1 MNQPALARDLLAREM
16 LALIA
21 QAREGARRV
30 AASEAPGDGDAG
42 AHDAEAV
49 HDFRVS
55 LRRLRTLL
63 GVARAVWGK
72 KRLARFRDELRC
84 YAQATGVLR
93 DEEVLVETLGGLD
106 LPEGARGAVDAWL
119 ARRAPEARARRAEAV
134 VLLREG
140 PGREVKAGA
149 HKRRVRLL
157 DRSLERLAERLG
169 SGKARERDAGEVGR
183 RAIAKTARDV
193 LSLAASEPEDV
204 AAMHALRI
212 RFKRM
217 RYTAEL
223 FAELL
228 GAEVAELA
236 KLAAKMQKR
245 LGELHDLD
253 EAIGRIGAA
262 SSLEE
267 GAREATV
274 AALRA
279 ARAAVAD
286 KARGDLERLDPVL
299 RAALALGDRDDE
311 EGGDSQVGE

>member
-1 MNQPALARDLLAREM
+1 MSTPLLARDLLAREL

-21 QAREGARRV
+21 SARDGARRV
-30 AASEAPGDGDAG
+30 AASERADGG
-42 AHDAEAV
+42 ADTHDAEAV

-93 DEEVLVETLGGLD
+93 DEEVLVETLGSLD
-106 LPEGARGAVDAWL
+106 LPEDARNAVNAWL
-119 ARRAPEARARRAEAV
+119 AARAPEALARRSEAV
-134 VLLREG
+134 VLLRKG
-140 PGREVKAGA
+140 PSRRVKAGE
-149 HKRRVRLL
+149 HGKRVRLL
-157 DRSLERLAERLG
+157 DRSLERLGERLG
-169 SGKARERDAGEVGR
+169 GGKAREAQADEVGR
-183 RAIAKTARDV
+183 QAIVKTARDV
-193 LSLAASEPEDV
+193 LSLAASNPDDA

-223 FAELL
+223 FAEPL

-236 KLAAKMQKR
+236 KHAAKMQKR

-253 EAIGRIGAA
+253 EAIGRIHEAA
-262 SSLEE
+262 GLDVQ
-267 GAREATV
+267 AREATV

-279 ARAAVAD
+279 ARVAVAH
-286 KARGDLERLDPVL
+286 KARGDLDRLDPVL
-299 RAALALGDRDDE
+299 QRARAGGDRDHAE
-311 EGGDSQVGE
+311 VVGAQTMD